1 MPCCYR
7 HWRYGTA
14 YCMIDRFLSELTNAA
29 SIFTLTVTS
38 YDRYSGIQFLTSR
51 YIERNMGDPIDPK
64 LMGTSKRQGSHL

>member
-1 MPCCYR
+1 MPCTR

-38 YDRYSGIQFLTSR
+38 YDRYSRHQLS
-51 YIERNMGDPIDPK
+51 
-64 LMGTSKRQGSHL
+64 